1 MSQIIAGMYEIDR
14 QIGAG
19 GGGVVYLGHHL
30 RLDKQ
35 VVLKAD
41 KRRLSTATEALRR
54 EVDML
59 KGLSHTYIPQV
70 YDFVQEDGVV
80 YTVMD
85 YIDGESL
92 DKMLGRGQLPTQPQ
106 VVKWA
111 CQLLE
116 ALSYLHGMPP
126 HGILHGDIKP
136 ANIMLRMNGNICLID
151 YNIALALGEDGAVKV
166 GFSRGYAS
174 PEHYGADYISANR
187 TAAVGTVT
195 GTKTTG
201 LLKHGMSRTDP
212 EKRDSTRTGLRKH
225 GAAQTDPVR
234 PNPIQSGSPESG
246 MMQAEPPKGRGM
258 RDGSPV
264 YDMTEAD
271 PDVTLADTEVTMVDP
286 GMPQSGLDVFQA
298 GPGMPQSG
306 LDVSQA
312 GPGMLRS
319 GSGTPQS
326 ASDVTMT
333 DDGDAADRLSDP
345 DRDSAAAGTGGSFR
359 AEDSSRTGSRS
370 QTGST
375 AGGKKGILLDVR
387 SDIYSLGATLYHMLS
402 GRKPAQ
408 DAREV
413 VPLGADVCSPA
424 VADIIRKAMAPDPA
438 MRYQSAEEM
447 LAAFLLLHKRD
458 IRVLRHKRR
467 ERIFAAAMAVS
478 FLAGGA
484 CTFVGL
490 KQLEQRQ
497 AALTSAEYSA
507 NALAEGNVSE
517 ALRLALQAIPTG
529 NSILEAPVTAQ
540 AQKALSDALG
550 VYDLSEGF
558 EAVDAVNLP
567 SAPFKIV
574 ISPEGSRFAA
584 VYAYEA
590 AVYDGETLEQTAALP
605 IRESALSDLV
615 FLDEDRIVFAGEEG
629 VSAYDLNAGQY
640 LWTQAPATFL
650 ALSGDGSCVAAVDR
664 DEDRAVIYRAS
675 DGEKLYERSFE
686 GEHMQ
691 VAANDIFADPEDDIF
706 ALNED
711 GTLLAIS
718 FAGGGLMVFDMDSPE
733 EDLIIYDFSHY
744 THFEGGFCGSYFVY
758 AAGAGSG
765 SEFGIVDTEEGI
777 LLGGSQSG
785 SPYILKADGE
795 GIYLANENLL
805 VRFDPVT
812 LEQMELAYTD
822 SVNITGFA
830 VGGGY
835 VLTATSDNGFSFYDG
850 GAHLMSSERCQENC
864 DFVTLSR
871 GTAIIGNRNEPYLR
885 VMKLE
890 DHSDAILCS
899 YDPRYLHDEAR
910 ISRDQETAMLFSYES
925 FAVYGRDGQ
934 LISRVDLPDGGQIY
948 DQQFRKNEDS
958 SYLEVIW
965 YDGMVRCYS
974 AADGTLISETRG
986 EAPERDLYEEFYT
999 DQYRIVSSLHDA
1011 PVVYELGSGKQAAVL
1026 EEDSYLTY
1034 VTQLDGY
1041 LLTEYVSASGERYG
1055 LLLDQ
1060 DFGTVAYLPDLC
1072 DVTEDGFVFDDGAG
1086 KLRMCRRY
1094 SLQELIGM
1102 AETGM

>member
-1 MSQIIAGMYEIDR
+1 MSRIIAGMYEIDR

-106 VVKWA
+106 VIQWA

-116 ALSYLHGMPP
+116 ALRYLHGRPP

-136 ANIMLRMNGNICLID
+136 ANIMLRMSGNICLID

-187 TAAVGTVT
+187 PAAVGTVT
-195 GTKTTG
+195 GTRTAG
-201 LLKHGMSRTDP
+201 LLKRGTTQDGIS
-212 EKRDSTRTGLRKH
+212 KRES
-225 GAAQTDPVR
+225 AQIR
-234 PNPIQSGSPESG
+234 QSQSG
-246 MMQAEPPKGRGM
+246 GM
-258 RDGSPV
+258 RDGLSA
-264 YDMTEAD
+264 YDTAGAD
-271 PDVTLADTEVTMVDP
+271 PDMTLADTDVTMAEPGMLQSGSDGTMADSGMPQSGSDVTMAEP
-286 GMPQSGLDVFQA
+286 GMPQSGSAGTMIDEDVQQWDPDITQA
-298 GPGMPQSG
+298 DSG
-306 LDVSQA
+306 LNTADGGEAAFRHSGA
-312 GPGMLRS
+312 GM
-319 GSGTPQS
+319 
-326 ASDVTMT
+326 
-333 DDGDAADRLSDP
+333 RLSD
-345 DRDSAAAGTGGSFR
+345 AGTGGNSR
-359 AEDSSRTGSRS
+359 SEDLSRTGSRS

-375 AGGKKGILLDVR
+375 TGGKKGILLDVR

-424 VADIIRKAMAPDPA
+424 VAEIIKKAMAPDPA

-447 LAAFLLLHKRD
+447 LTAFLLLHKRD
-458 IRVLRHKRR
+458 SRVLRHKRR
-467 ERIFAAAMAVS
+467 ERIFAVAMAVF

-497 AALTSAEYSA
+497 SALTAAEYSA
-507 NALAEGNVSE
+507 NALEEGNVSE

-529 NSILEAPVTAQ
+529 NSIWEAPVTAQ
-540 AQKALSDALG
+540 AQKALTDALG

-558 EAVDAVNLP
+558 EAVDAVGLP
-567 SAPFKIV
+567 SAPFKV
-574 ISPEGSRFAA
+574 VMSPQGTRFA
-584 VYAYEA
+584 VIYAFEA
-590 AVYDGETLEQTAALP
+590 AVYDAETLERIVALP
-605 IRESALSDLV
+605 VRESALSDLV
-615 FLDEDRIVFAGEEG
+615 FPDENRIVYAGADG
-629 VSAYDLNAGQY
+629 VTAFDLNTGET
-640 LWTQAPATFL
+640 LWIREPATFL
-650 ALSGDGSCVAAVDR
+650 TLSGDGECVAAVDR
-664 DEDRAVIYRAS
+664 DEDRAVVCRVS

-691 VAANDIFADPEDDIF
+691 VAANDIFADPQDDIF

-711 GTLLAIS
+711 GTLLAVS
-718 FAGGGLMVFDMDSPE
+718 FAGGGLMVYDLNSPE
-733 EDLIIYDFSHY
+733 EDLILYDSSQY
-744 THFEGGFCGSYFVY
+744 THFEGGFCGKYFVY
-758 AAGAGSG
+758 AACAGSG

-785 SPYILKADGE
+785 SPYILKADAE
-795 GIYLANENLL
+795 GICLANENLL

-830 VGGGY
+830 VGDGY
-835 VLTATSDNGFSFYDG
+835 VLAATSDNGFSYYDG
-850 GAHLMSSERCQENC
+850 GAHLMSSERCRENC

-885 VMKLE
+885 VMRLE

-965 YDGMVRCYS
+965 YDGTVRCYS
-974 AADGTLISETRG
+974 AADGTLISETGG

-1026 EEDSYLTY
+1026 EEESYLTY